1 VDISRRRFSGV
12 TVTTLPRRPAFVIGL
27 LVLLAVGAWLAPEPA
42 VEAWN
47 RHWAVALRPLAV
59 AAPWLNVVWI
69 LGGVPVTAAALALG
83 IWRQDS
89 LRRRWRA
96 AVLAAVGGSVVE
108 VLLKHFVPLPV
119 PPAVPAPVS
128 WQRLVAALNLGPSD
142 LTALAHWLFP
152 HGHRVSSQR
161 LLPGSYPSGH
171 VFRSSFVGGL
181 LAPRRRWLAALLVGV
196 PVAFM
201 TVATGGH
208 WAFDTVGGMLLGL
221 AALVAASP
229 E

>member
-1 VDISRRRFSGV
+1 VTASGTRYRV
-12 TVTTLPRRPAFVIGL
+12 VIGL
-27 LVLLAVGAWLAPEPA
+27 LVLLVVGAWLAPHPA

-47 RHWAVALRPLAV
+47 RHWATAMRPLALRW
-59 AAPWLNVVWI
+59 PWLNVVWI

-83 IWRQDS
+83 IWRQDR
-89 LRRRWRA
+89 LRRRWLA
-96 AVLAAVGGSVVE
+96 GVLAFLVGSLVE

-119 PPAVPAPVS
+119 PPGVPVPVS
-128 WQRLVAALNLGPSD
+128 WQRLVGALNLGPSD

-152 HGHRVSSQR
+152 HGHRVSSAR

-171 VFRSSFVGGL
+171 VFRSSLVGGL
-181 LAPRRRWLAALLVGV
+181 LARRRPWLVALAVGL

-208 WAFDTVGGMLLGL
+208 WAFDTIGGMLLGL